1 MRIRRDSAK
10 LNLHFKVPPPTSH
23 LPLLTGEVK
32 MRIALVQFNPIIAN
46 IKYNTAKILQA
57 IDFAG
62 RLKADLVIFPELAI
76 MGYPP
81 RDLLWRQD
89 ILEQVE
95 TALKKDIAPK
105 SQKLG
110 VLIGAPVVDTGNLYN
125 AALLFYEGRLLGRQD
140 KTLLPDYDVFE
151 ENRYFKPAQKREP
164 LLFKGV
170 KFGLTVC
177 EDIWNDKDYWNRRH
191 YPLDPVEEL
200 IAQGADLIVNISASP
215 YHYGKIDLR
224 SDMLQKMAAKYQKI
238 FIYANQ
244 VGGNDELIFD
254 GSSLA
259 VNSKGEII
267 GRAGSFGEDMLFFSL
282 SRGVK
287 FNAPTKY
294 LENWVP
300 ARQASRQIIYQRKKN
315 LITCQ
320 TVGKEKEEFFPGK
333 IYYASS
339 PEDIGCLYH
348 ALVLGI
354 KDYLRKTGFKRVL
367 VGLSGGIDSSVVAVL
382 SVAACG
388 KENVLGV
395 AMPSK
400 YSSPGSLA
408 DARQLA
414 LNLGIAYREIPI
426 QGIFDECLTT
436 LNKEG
441 SPLVD
446 LAEENI
452 QARIRG
458 NILMFISN
466 REGYL
471 TLSTGNKS
479 ELAVGYC
486 TLYGDMCGGL
496 AVISDV
502 PKTMVYVLARYIN
515 RKREIIPASV
525 LVKPPSAELRP
536 DQTDQDSLPPYEIL
550 DAILHLYI
558 EENKPAAEIIA
569 AGYNAALVREIIQK
583 IDRAEYKR
591 RQAALGLKVTTKAFG
606 MGRRIPIAWQQQ

>member
-1 MRIRRDSAK
+1 
-10 LNLHFKVPPPTSH
+10 
-23 LPLLTGEVK
+23 
-32 MRIALVQFNPIIAN
+32 
-46 IKYNTAKILQA
+46 
-57 IDFAG
+57 
-62 RLKADLVIFPELAI
+62 
-76 MGYPP
+76 
-81 RDLLWRQD
+81 
-89 ILEQVE
+89 
-95 TALKKDIAPK
+95 
-105 SQKLG
+105 
-110 VLIGAPVVDTGNLYN
+110 
-125 AALLFYEGRLLGRQD
+125 LLFYEGRLLGRQD

-151 ENRYFKPAQKREP
+151 ENRYFKPALKREP

-191 YPLDPVEEL
+191 YSVDPVEEL
-200 IAQGADLIVNISASP
+200 IAQGADLIINISASP
-215 YHYGKIDLR
+215 YYYGKIDLR

-282 SRGVK
+282 WRGVK
-287 FNAPTKY
+287 FNAPTMY
-294 LENWVP
+294 LESWAP
-300 ARQASRQIIYQRKKN
+300 ARQAGRRNNDGMINN
-315 LITCQ
+315 LTACQTGGQ
-320 TVGKEKEEFFPGK
+320 TVGKDKEERFPQK

-367 VGLSGGIDSSVVAVL
+367 VGLSGGIDSSVVAAL
-382 SVAACG
+382 SAAACG

-426 QGIFDECLTT
+426 QDIFDKYLAT

-441 SPLVD
+441 VPLVD

-515 RKREIIPASV
+515 REREIIPASV

-536 DQTDQDSLPPYEIL
+536 NQTDQDSLPPYEIL

-569 AGYNAALVREIIQK
+569 AGYDAALVREIIRK

-606 MGRRIPIAWQQQ
+606 MGRRIPIAWQQPIRS

>member
-1 MRIRRDSAK
+1 
-10 LNLHFKVPPPTSH
+10 
-23 LPLLTGEVK
+23 
-32 MRIALVQFNPIIAN
+32 MRIALVQINPIIAN
-46 IKYNTAKILQA
+46 IKYNTAKILRA

-62 RLKADLVIFPELAI
+62 RLKADLVIFPELTI
-76 MGYPP
+76 IGYPP

-89 ILEQVE
+89 LLEQVE
-95 TALKKDIAPK
+95 ISLKKDVAPK
-105 SQKLG
+105 SIKLG
-110 VLIGAPVVDTGNLYN
+110 VLIGAPVVDSGNLYN
-125 AALLFYEGRLLGRQD
+125 AALLFYEGKLLGRQD

-151 ENRYFKPAQKREP
+151 ENRYFKPALKRKP
-164 LLFKGV
+164 VLFKGL
-170 KFGLTVC
+170 KLGLTVC
-177 EDIWNDKDYWNRRH
+177 EDIWNDKDYWNRRN
-191 YPLDPVEEL
+191 YPVDPVEEL
-200 IAQGADLIVNISASP
+200 IAQGADFIINISASP

-224 SDMLQKMAAKYQKI
+224 SDMLQKMAVKYRKI
-238 FIYANQ
+238 FVYANQ

-259 VNSKGEII
+259 VDSKGETI
-267 GRAGSFGEDMLFFSL
+267 GRAGSFGEDMLFFSYQD
-282 SRGVK
+282 
-287 FNAPTKY
+287 NALY
-294 LENWVP
+294 LEDWV
-300 ARQASRQIIYQRKKN
+300 R
-315 LITCQ
+315 T
-320 TVGKEKEEFFPGK
+320 KEELFPEK
-333 IYYASS
+333 IYRAPS

-354 KDYLRKTGFKRVL
+354 KDYLRKTGFKRVV
-367 VGLSGGIDSSVVAVL
+367 VGLSGGIDSSVVAAL
-382 SVAACG
+382 SAAACG

-400 YSSPGSLA
+400 YSSPSSLA

-426 QGIFDECLTT
+426 QSIFDGYLTT
-436 LNKEG
+436 LNKENA
-441 SPLVD
+441 PLVD

-515 RKREIIPASV
+515 REREIIPAQV
-525 LVKPPSAELRP
+525 LIKPPSAELKP
-536 DQTDQDSLPPYEIL
+536 DQTDQDFLPPYEIL

-569 AGYNAALVREIIQK
+569 AGYDAALVREIIQK

>member
-1 MRIRRDSAK
+1 
-10 LNLHFKVPPPTSH
+10 
-23 LPLLTGEVK
+23 
-32 MRIALVQFNPIIAN
+32 
-46 IKYNTAKILQA
+46 
-57 IDFAG
+57 
-62 RLKADLVIFPELAI
+62 
-76 MGYPP
+76 
-81 RDLLWRQD
+81 
-89 ILEQVE
+89 
-95 TALKKDIAPK
+95 
-105 SQKLG
+105 
-110 VLIGAPVVDTGNLYN
+110 
-125 AALLFYEGRLLGRQD
+125 
-140 KTLLPDYDVFE
+140 
-151 ENRYFKPAQKREP
+151 
-164 LLFKGV
+164 
-170 KFGLTVC
+170 
-177 EDIWNDKDYWNRRH
+177 
-191 YPLDPVEEL
+191 
-200 IAQGADLIVNISASP
+200 
-215 YHYGKIDLR
+215 
-224 SDMLQKMAAKYQKI
+224 
-238 FIYANQ
+238 
-244 VGGNDELIFD
+244 
-254 GSSLA
+254 
-259 VNSKGEII
+259 
-267 GRAGSFGEDMLFFSL
+267 
-282 SRGVK
+282 
-287 FNAPTKY
+287 
-294 LENWVP
+294 
-300 ARQASRQIIYQRKKN
+300 
-315 LITCQ
+315 
-320 TVGKEKEEFFPGK
+320 
-333 IYYASS
+333 
-339 PEDIGCLYH
+339 
-348 ALVLGI
+348 
-354 KDYLRKTGFKRVL
+354 YLRKTGFKRVL

-382 SVAACG
+382 AVAACG

-426 QGIFDECLTT
+426 QSIFDECLTT

-441 SPLVD
+441 TSLVD

-502 PKTMVYVLARYIN
+502 PKTMVYVLTRYIN
-515 RKREIIPASV
+515 REREIIPAQV

-569 AGYNAALVREIIQK
+569 AGYDAALVREIIQK

-606 MGRRIPIAWQQQ
+606 IGRRIPIAWQQQ

>member
-1 MRIRRDSAK
+1 
-10 LNLHFKVPPPTSH
+10 
-23 LPLLTGEVK
+23 
-32 MRIALVQFNPIIAN
+32 MRIALVQLNPIIAN

-89 ILEQVE
+89 ILGQVE
-95 TALKKDIAPK
+95 TVLKKDIAPK
-105 SQKLG
+105 SHKLG
-110 VLIGAPVVDTGNLYN
+110 VLIGAPVIGSGNLYN

-151 ENRYFKPAQKREP
+151 ENRYFKPALKREP

-170 KFGLTVC
+170 KLGLTVC

-191 YPLDPVEEL
+191 YPVDPVEEL
-200 IAQGADLIVNISASP
+200 IAQGADLIINISASP

-224 SDMLQKMAAKYQKI
+224 SDMLQKMAAKYHKI

-259 VNSKGEII
+259 VNSKGEVI
-267 GRAGSFGEDMLFFSL
+267 GRAGSFSEDMLFFSL
-282 SRGVK
+282 CRGVK
-287 FNAPTKY
+287 FNAPTIY
-294 LENWVP
+294 LENWVK
-300 ARQASRQIIYQRKKN
+300 A
-315 LITCQ
+315 
-320 TVGKEKEEFFPGK
+320 KEEIFPEK

-367 VGLSGGIDSSVVAVL
+367 VGLSGGIDSSVVAAL

-426 QGIFDECLTT
+426 QGIFDECLAS
-436 LNKEG
+436 LNKEDT
-441 SPLVD
+441 PLVD

-502 PKTMVYVLARYIN
+502 PKTMVYVLAKYIN
-515 RKREIIPASV
+515 REWEIIPAPT

-569 AGYNAALVREIIQK
+569 AGYDAALVREIIQK